1 MTFDQEWAST
11 APGYD
16 PAAKIKQYGVQVFG
30 SMLMDDWIKALAMT
44 DPNSPQHKV
53 MADAIQYR
61 LARDGSLSPME
72 KNIFTTR
79 FKNHLVNKGPLA
91 KSFREEMEKS
101 ISDKDAAAGIPTGF
115 MGTHPMTSPY
125 KRVELGYGKDAT
137 YPFVLRNALTG
148 EKVCDVTDNPRENSD

>member
-1 MTFDQEWAST
+1 M
-11 APGYD
+11 GI
-16 PAAKIKQYGVQVFG
+16 PAF
-30 SMLMDDWIKALAMT
+30 
-44 DPNSPQHKV
+44 
-53 MADAIQYR
+53 
-61 LARDGSLSPME
+61 
-72 KNIFTTR
+72 
-79 FKNHLVNKGPLA
+79 